1 MGGPCKALLVDDCCP
16 RSHRQDVH
24 PLIFKTVH
32 VMDRS
37 CINLNGAVTGLHLIR
52 DSKKNHL
59 KDYCCEEERNLVQES
74 IIDEGGGVMFYVMY
88 IQIVSTSNWQI
99 TNRTTRSV
107 SGTICVIKEQDTL
120 GPAENMES

>member
-1 MGGPCKALLVDDCCP
+1 M
-16 RSHRQDVH
+16 
-24 PLIFKTVH
+24 
-32 VMDRS
+32 
-37 CINLNGAVTGLHLIR
+37 
-52 DSKKNHL
+52 
-59 KDYCCEEERNLVQES
+59 QES